1 MTQEQLRNLNTIVT
15 TYGDDPQMDMC
26 IEECAELQKAL
37 LKYRRKKKGF
47 SSDDEVKTAKANVVD
62 ELADVCVMVE
72 QMKIVYG
79 YEAVEERIKFKIDR
93 QMDRLRNR
101 GREDADKTGEG

>member
-15 TYGDDPQMDMC
+15 TYGDDPQADMC

-37 LKYRRKKKGF
+37 LKYRRKKKGY
-47 SSDDEVKTAKANVVD
+47 SSDDEVKKAKENIID

-79 YEAVEERIKFKIDR
+79 YEAVEERIGFKIDR

-101 GREDADKTGEG
+101 GKEIAEK